1 MKRKLGITLVETVR
15 RYAQTMYYR
24 RSNIPVY
31 RFQPLQLGSGFGG
44 LLKGLLKAAM
54 PMVKKGL
61 LHVGKRVLNAGSNA
75 LQDVSEN
82 KASLKDALKNRA
94 LEQLHPANLINS
106 GARKRKSTTPN
117 KPSRRKV
124 KKTQTNRSKVIAPSL

>member
-1 MKRKLGITLVETVR
+1 
-15 RYAQTMYYR
+15 MYYR

>member
-1 MKRKLGITLVETVR
+1 MKRKLGITLVERDR

-31 RFQPLQLGSGFGG
+31 RFQPLQRGSGFGG
-44 LLKGLLKAAM
+44 LFKGLLKAAM

-94 LEQLHPANLINS
+94 LEQLPGFNSINS

-117 KPSRRKV
+117 KPSRRRV
-124 KKTQTNRSKVIAPSL
+124 KKTQTNRDKVITTSL